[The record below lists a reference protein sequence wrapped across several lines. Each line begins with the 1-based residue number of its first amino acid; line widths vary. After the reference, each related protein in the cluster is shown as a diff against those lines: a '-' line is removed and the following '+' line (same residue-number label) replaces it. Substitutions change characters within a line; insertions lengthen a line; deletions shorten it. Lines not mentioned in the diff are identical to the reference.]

1 MHTFKVIN
9 NTILLIQYL
18 VFWLR
23 VIGRLKKL
31 YLIIETLTL
40 QRAHINKKFYYTRQY
55 CLPKL
60 IFVYQQ
66 ISFPLRIFLD
76 TIYSANFPLFRAIS
90 TIVNGIT
97 SMNGWYI
104 PFSCLYKGRLT
115 KDNNR
120 HTLQS
125 SFRFAVSYCMLIAI
139 NSRYNSDW
147 Y

>member
-1 MHTFKVIN
+1 VHTFKVIN
-9 NTILLIQYL
+9 ITILLIQYL

-23 VIGRLKKL
+23 VIDRLKKL

-40 QRAHINKKFYYTRQY
+40 QRAYINKNFYYTRQY

-66 ISFPLRIFLD
+66 ISFPLRISLD
-76 TIYSANFPLFRAIS
+76 TIYPANFPSFRAIS
-90 TIVNGIT
+90 AIVNGIT

-120 HTLQS
+120 QTLQS
-125 SFRFAVSYCMLIAI
+125 SFRFTISYCILIAI
-139 NSRYNSDW
+139 NCGYNSDC